1 MSSVSIDTALPYH
14 DRPSGPRFGTVYI
27 LCVPLLAGI
36 AVMRGSALRIGEFN
50 YTGFL
55 WTSALIAGCLLLLVE
70 KGFRPEY
77 RAYFPLAPWLMWLAV
92 VGASF
97 TWMDEPGLPQV
108 RDAMQ
113 LGMPVMVGVIAGLFV
128 RSRQRLVQLVHAFY
142 YSVPVLWCFSLLW
155 FFTDFDEASRPD
167 IYVEKRALALTAVLI
182 GGLYITGTKREFV
195 RGWVGWLVCFGV
207 TVVTGSR
214 TASLVMLLLPIL
226 NPVTLNPLRKIAVM
240 TVMGVI
246 ALTVYLTP
254 SFQERTFGVDSG
266 RESNLAQGEFDSSG
280 RFDAWPLILEES
292 LERPWLGHGVGTVQ
306 RFVPEVW
313 KGVSAP
319 HNDFLRVGFEL
330 GIFGLVAFLAVMIWQ
345 LWSLSCLVRSTDGV
359 VQQVAGAA
367 WLGLAA
373 FLPIAFTDNPI
384 TYTLCYMNPLFVL
397 IGAAYSVAQDDSVD
411 SIPVEDIGTDA
422 FPETITGNAGLNNQ
436 SESLHDKFD

>member
-1 MSSVSIDTALPYH
+1 MSNVSLDTVIPY
-14 DRPSGPRFGTVYI
+14 DNRQSSPRLGMLYI
-27 LCVPLLAGI
+27 LCVPFLAGI
-36 AVMRGSALRIGEFN
+36 AVMRGNALRIGEFN

-55 WTSALIAGCLLLLVE
+55 WTIALIAGGLLLLVE
-70 KGFRPEY
+70 KGLRPEY
-77 RAYFPLAPWLMWLAV
+77 RAYFPLAPWLMWLTV
-92 VGASF
+92 VVASF
-97 TWMDEPGLPQV
+97 TWTDEPGLPQV
-108 RDAMQ
+108 RDAVQ
-113 LGMPVMVGVIAGLFV
+113 LGMPLMVGVLAGLFV
-128 RSRQRLVQLVHAFY
+128 RSRRRLVQLIHAFY
-142 YSVPVLWCFSLLW
+142 YSVPLLWCFSLLW
-155 FFTDFDEASRPD
+155 FFTDFDEVLRPD

-195 RGWVGWLVCFGV
+195 RGWIGWLVCFGA

-226 NPVTLNPLRKIAVM
+226 NPVTLNPLRKLAVI

-254 SFQERTFGVDSG
+254 SFQERTFGGDSG
-266 RESNLAQGEFDSSG
+266 GASNIAQGEFDSSG
-280 RFDAWPLILEES
+280 RFDAWPLILEEA

-319 HNDFLRVGFEL
+319 HNDFLRLGFEL
-330 GIFGLVAFLAVMIWQ
+330 GILGLVTFLGVLIWQ
-345 LWSLSCLVRSTDGV
+345 LWSLGCLIRSTDGV

-384 TYTLCYMNPLFVL
+384 TYTLCYMNPLFAL
-397 IGAAYSVAQDDSVD
+397 IGAAYSVAQDEGVD
-411 SIPVEDIGTDA
+411 STFAEDIGTA
-422 FPETITGNAGLNNQ
+422 ALPENFIGNTALNKN
-436 SESLHDKFD
+436 SDSS